1 VAPAAPVNMEARLE
15 LKLHQKLIMT
25 PQLQQAIKLL
35 QLSRLELVQSV
46 SQELTENPVIEEVT
60 SESAEETSH
69 EEDLSAPDSE
79 IPTLTAENNQQTQ
92 ENEELKSDIDLGPQW
107 DEYLNELGD
116 GRDYGPLEADDKELP
131 SYDQTLTRL
140 PSLSD
145 HLLWQLHLTTS
156 HPGLVKGGEWIIGNL
171 DDDGYLRATLAE
183 LAQQSALP
191 MQDMERALLL
201 IQSFD
206 PMGVGARDLREC
218 LLIQVRQLCLQG
230 TLVEKIIQE
239 HLSDLEKRKYQQI
252 AKTLNITTQEV
263 MEASQIII
271 RELEPKP
278 GRPYLASDTNYMVPD
293 VYVIKIE
300 DRYVVQL
307 NDEGLPRVRIN
318 PYYRKLLN
326 HNETIDKATKE
337 YVEERLRS
345 AQWLIKGMEQRNKTI
360 FRVAESIVKFQ
371 QEFLE
376 QGINSLKPMVLKNV
390 AEDIGMHESTISR
403 VTTNK
408 FMHTPQGIFPMKYF
422 FTTGFLAGSGSEVS
436 SLTVKDVIQKMIKE
450 ENPSTPLKD
459 QQIVDALK
467 SQGIDIARRTVA
479 KYREELRI
487 PPTSVRKRI
496 G

>member
-1 VAPAAPVNMEARLE
+1 MEARLE

-46 SQELTENPVIEEVT
+46 ALELIENPVLEELSSESPEEVT
-60 SESAEETSH
+60 SEEETS
-69 EEDLSAPDSE
+69 APE
-79 IPTLTAENNQQTQ
+79 TQ
-92 ENEELKSDIDLGPQW
+92 ENPPLSTENASQTQGEEEIKSDLELGPQW
-107 DEYLNELGD
+107 DEYINELGD
-116 GRDYGPLEADDKELP
+116 GRDYGSSEADNQELP

-145 HLLWQLHLTTS
+145 HLRWQLHLSTS
-156 HPGLVKGGEWIIGNL
+156 DFGLVQGGEWIIGNL
-171 DDDGYLRATLAE
+171 DDDGYLRATIDE
-183 LAQQSALP
+183 LTQQSGLP
-191 MQDMERALLL
+191 VRDMERALTL
-201 IQSFD
+201 IQRFD
-206 PMGVGARDLREC
+206 PMGVGARDLKEC
-218 LLIQVRQLCLQG
+218 LMIQIKQLELQG
-230 TLVEKIIQE
+230 TIIERIIQG
-239 HLSDLEKRKYQQI
+239 HLTDLEKRRYQNI
-252 AKTLNITTQEV
+252 AKALNVTVQEIL
-263 MEASQIII
+263 EASHFIIN
-271 RELEPKP
+271 ELEPKP
-278 GRPYLASDTNYMVPD
+278 GRPFLPSDTNYMVPD
-293 VYVIKIE
+293 VYIVKIE
-300 DRYVVQL
+300 GHYAIQL

-318 PYYRKLLN
+318 PYYKKLL
-326 HNETIDKATKE
+326 HRTEGIDKATKE

-360 FRVAESIVKFQ
+360 YRVAESIVKFQ
-371 QEFLE
+371 QDFFD
-376 QGINSLKPMVLKNV
+376 QGIAQLKPMVLKNV

-422 FTTGFLAGSGSEVS
+422 FTTGFPVGTGAEVS
-436 SLTVKDVIQKMIKE
+436 ALTVKDVIQRMIKE
-450 ENPSTPLKD
+450 EDVTSPLKD
-459 QQIVDALK
+459 QQIVDTLK

>member
-1 VAPAAPVNMEARLE
+1 MEARLE
-15 LKLHQKLIMT
+15 LKLSQKLIMT

-46 SQELTENPVIEEVT
+46 SQELIENPVLEELSPEVADEAP
-60 SESAEETSH
+60 ESEETPTPESSPQA
-69 EEDLSAPDSE
+69 ETLAEAAPE
-79 IPTLTAENNQQTQ
+79 PERA
-92 ENEELKSDIDLGPQW
+92 EELKSDLELGPQW

-116 GRDYGPLEADDKELP
+116 GRDYGYAEADDKELP

-156 HPGLVKGGEWIIGNL
+156 DVNLVKGGEWIIGNL
-171 DDDGYLRATLAE
+171 DDDGYLRATLEE
-183 LAQQSALP
+183 LAQQSGILLTSMEQAL
-191 MQDMERALLL
+191 DL

-206 PMGVGARDLREC
+206 PVGVGARSLQEC
-218 LLIQVRQLCLQG
+218 LLIQVKQLDLQG
-230 TLVEKIIQE
+230 TLVEKIIQG
-239 HLSDLEKRKYQQI
+239 HLPDLEKRRYPAI
-252 AKTLNITTQEV
+252 AKALNVTPQEV

-271 RELEPKP
+271 HELEPKP
-278 GRPYLASDTNYMVPD
+278 GRPYLASDTNYVVPD
-293 VYVIKIE
+293 VYIIKVE

-326 HNETIDKATKE
+326 RKETIDKVTKD

-360 FRVAESIVKFQ
+360 YKVAESIVKFQ
-371 QEFLE
+371 RDFLD
-376 QGINSLKPMVLKNV
+376 QGISSLKPMVLKDV

-408 FMHTPQGIFPMKYF
+408 YMHTPQGIFPMKYF
-422 FTTGFLAGSGSEVS
+422 FTTGFADGTGTEIS
-436 SLTVKDVIQKMIKE
+436 SLTVKDAIQKMIKE
-450 ENPSTPLKD
+450 EDSTAPLKD
-459 QQIVDALK
+459 QQIVDLLK
-467 SQGIDIARRTVA
+467 SRGIDIARRTVA

-487 PPTSVRKRI
+487 PPTSVRKRT